1 MHAVLYVKNEKLK
14 DIVSSVMQNDHEISI
29 IYPKMTILQIRFLC
43 VFVTFRTE
51 GASSGFAIY
60 IFSFL
65 QF

>member
-1 MHAVLYVKNEKLK
+1 MHAVLYMKNEKLK
-14 DIVSSVMQNDHEISI
+14 DIVSSIMQNDHKISK

-43 VFVTFRTE
+43 VFVTFR

-60 IFSFL
+60 FFSFL